1 MGSTD
6 VHSRAIKVHLVV
18 VGQWLRRRDSG
29 GEGRA
34 WWRVVVGGVEGRG
47 HGVGVEHVGVGR
59 IVVHHGRPDG
69 REAEVLLEWAGRAYD
84 GVVVHLECVYGEGH
98 LGLRGR
104 EGGRVHRVVERVLVQ
119 VGLGLGVG
127 GYHDAVDGRDLGGG
141 LCAPLGWLISMLA
154 RL

>member
-1 MGSTD
+1 MGTAN
-6 VHSRAIKVHLVV
+6 VHSGTVEVHLVV
-18 VGQWLRRRDSG
+18 VGQWLRRRDSR
-29 GEGRA
+29 GERRA
-34 WWRVVVGGVEGRG
+34 GWGVVVGGVERRG

-69 REAEVLLEWAGRAYD
+69 REAEVLLEWTGRVYD

-119 VGLGLGVG
+119 IGLRLGVG
-127 GYHDAVDGRDLGGG
+127 GYHDAVDGRYLWRG
-141 LCAPLGWLISMLA
+141 LCAPLGWLIS
-154 RL
+154 